1 MQKWVRVGS
10 VIVMVVCAVSII
22 RYFFSYGEVNNQL
35 EKAQQSELTTLQQ
48 QNSNIIGWL
57 TLEGT
62 RLNNPVLQ
70 ANNNDFYLTH
80 NYLDE
85 KSRGGS
91 IFADFR
97 NAVME
102 DRHTIFY
109 GHVLRNGTMFGD
121 LAKFSEQRYAEAH
134 PTFYYETNEQRYAL
148 EVFAAYETTTDFY
161 YIETQF
167 TDETY
172 AQFLSDIQ
180 QRSDI
185 EIAVQ
190 VNVEDKIVT
199 FSTCTTSQ
207 NDKERFVVHAKVVE
221 LNQLE
226 VKKHEK

>member
-1 MQKWVRVGS
+1 MRKFVQIVSG
-10 VIVMVVCAVSII
+10 IVMIICAGIII
-22 RYFFSYGEVNNQL
+22 RYFFSYEKVEKEL
-35 EKAQQSELTTLQQ
+35 ENAQQIVEQSELATLQQ
-48 QNSNIIGWL
+48 QNDHIIGWL
-57 TLEGT
+57 TLENT

-70 ANNNDFYLTH
+70 RDNNEFYLAH

-97 NAVME
+97 NDVME

-121 LAKFSEQRYAEAH
+121 LPKFSEQAYAEAH
-134 PTFYYETNEQRYAL
+134 PVFYYETNDKRYAL
-148 EVFAAYETTTDFY
+148 HVFAAYETTTDFY

-167 TDETY
+167 TDYTY
-172 AQFLSDIQ
+172 TQFLEEIQ

-185 EIAVQ
+185 KLPVHLTAT
-190 VNVEDKIVT
+190 DKIVT
-199 FSTCTTSQ
+199 LSTCTTSQ

-221 LNQLE
+221 LQN
-226 VKKHEK
+226 KR

>member
-1 MQKWVRVGS
+1 MQKWVRALS
-10 VIVMVVCAVSII
+10 IIVMVVCAVSII
-22 RYFFSYGEVNNQL
+22 RYFFSYSEVNNQL

-48 QNSNIIGWL
+48 QNDHIVGWL

-70 ANNNDFYLTH
+70 ADNNDFYLTH

-91 IFADFR
+91 IFADYR

-121 LAKFSEQRYAEAH
+121 LSKFSEQRYAEAH
-134 PTFYYETNEQRYAL
+134 PTLYYETNEQRYAL

-185 EIAVQ
+185 EIDVP
-190 VNVEDKIVT
+190 VNVDDKIVT

-221 LNQLE
+221 R
-226 VKKHEK
+226 EK